1 MTSTAASAPPD
12 MSERSDR
19 EIPRWRLHVLRAI
32 ALLFVVSGFFSYPE
46 MLIHASATDRGMIKA
61 FLTGLWLMSF
71 LAVRFPLKMLPVFL
85 FEFVWKTVWLL
96 VFGLPQWITGVGSP
110 RLSQDLLETGSPPI
124 LLAFVIPWGYV
135 WRHYIKQPSESWR

>member
-12 MSERSDR
+12 MSERGDR

-46 MLIHASATDRGMIKA
+46 MLIHANATDRGMIKA

-71 LAVRFPLKMLPVFL
+71 LAARFPLKMLPIFF
-85 FEFVWKTVWLL
+85 FEFVWKTDCRS
-96 VFGLPQWITGVGSP
+96 GLQGSA
-110 RLSQDLLETGSPPI
+110 RRD
-124 LLAFVIPWGYV
+124 
-135 WRHYIKQPSESWR
+135 

>member
-1 MTSTAASAPPD
+1 MTSTAASAPPN

-19 EIPRWRLHVLRAI
+19 EITSWRLHVLRAI
-32 ALLFVVSGFFSYPE
+32 ALFFVVSGFFSYPE

-71 LAVRFPLKMLPVFL
+71 LAVRFPLKMLPLFL
-85 FEFVWKTVWLL
+85 FEFAWKTVWLL

-110 RLSQDLLETGSPPI
+110 RLSQDLLEIGSPPI

-135 WRHYIKQPSESWR
+135 WRHYIKHPSERWR